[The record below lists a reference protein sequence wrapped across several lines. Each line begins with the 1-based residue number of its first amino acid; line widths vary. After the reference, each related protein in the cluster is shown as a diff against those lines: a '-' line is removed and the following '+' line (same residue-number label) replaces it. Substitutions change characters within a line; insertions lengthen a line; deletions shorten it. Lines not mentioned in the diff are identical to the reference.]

1 MTTKRATQAQISE
14 AVSKAVKMALMEA
27 TDSGVG
33 KYAEKVDKLVEDQVA
48 DLDKLIQEGED
59 LMKENPTHDYAIQ
72 ERNHLV
78 MARIGILKSLRT
90 RLIQVMEDLYR
101 NV

>member
-1 MTTKRATQAQISE
+1 MTTKRATPAQISE

-33 KYAEKVDKLVEDQVA
+33 KYAEKVDKLVEDQAA